1 MFRGLGGRTQKNGC
15 RSGHVQNWPQSYKSK
30 NERVGESFAGE
41 MSGHMFFADEYYG
54 YDDALYSALRLLR
67 LIKESGKK
75 LSDLVSTIPCTMPA
89 LRYAWNSAMRKS
101 SNWWNL

>member
-1 MFRGLGGRTQKNGC
+1 MGAEVVMYKTGHSLIKAKMRELG
-15 RSGHVQNWPQSYKSK
+15 SP
-30 NERVGESFAGE
+30 FAGE

-75 LSDLVSTIPCTMPA
+75 LSDLVSTIPVYHASPEIRLEFSDEKKVPTGGICEEL
-89 LRYAWNSAMRKS
+89 LRR
-101 SNWWNL
+101 

>member
-1 MFRGLGGRTQKNGC
+1 MGAEVVMYKTGHSLIKAKMRELG
-15 RSGHVQNWPQSYKSK
+15 SP
-30 NERVGESFAGE
+30 FAGE

-67 LIKESGKK
+67 LIKESGRSFLI
-75 LSDLVSTIPCTMPA
+75 LSVPYPCTMPA